1 MKKLIVLLSA
11 VAALAACSKN
21 EMVPAVSGENVE
33 ISYKVAPR
41 TKAEPQTT
49 QAFGTENVFA
59 SWAYYLPAGKS
70 WETDSKE
77 AQIYFGEESAH
88 GVEISYDKDK
98 NVWKNQT
105 TSYYWPKEG
114 KLTFFAYSLNSDFL
128 TDKFG
133 TDTHF
138 YCTKNESQ
146 YGICG
151 ALHLDKH
158 PNTDLLVADMAADK
172 NANETAYKFNGVP
185 TLFKHKLSRVKFA
198 VKKKSE
204 YANTTITLNSIT
216 FKNLVNYMFYNQYK
230 INDNKSITPDYITYD
245 ILGNIPRSEQ
255 KYTETAFEV
264 SSSKAFEPVPDKN
277 EVRYIYIPQDF
288 KNAKETATIEV
299 TYTVTFKKGIS
310 GTDKD
315 IAETYTKTLNVKDI
329 FDSWEIG
336 KRYTFNLIFSLDE
349 IKWAPA
355 VGDWEDEIKNI
366 DVVTGEVKPADGST
380 SVDGNT
386 TTDEQC

>member
-1 MKKLIVLLSA
+1 MKKLILLFSA

-21 EMVPAVSGENVE
+21 EVVPAVSGKNAE

-41 TKAEPQTT
+41 TKADP
-49 QAFGTENVFA
+49 QAFDTKNKFA
-59 SWAYYLPAGKS
+59 SWAYYLPKGKS
-70 WETDSKE
+70 WETNFKD
-77 AQIYFGEESAH
+77 AQIYFGEENAH

-98 NVWKNQT
+98 NVWKNKT

-114 KLTFFAYSLNSDFL
+114 KLTFFAYSLNSNYL
-128 TDKFG
+128 KDKFG
-133 TDTHF
+133 EDTFF

-151 ALHLDKH
+151 SLHLDED

-198 VKKKSE
+198 VKKKSD
-204 YANTTITLNSIT
+204 YPGATITLNSIT

-230 INDNKSITPDYITYD
+230 INDDNSITTDYITYD
-245 ILGNIPRSEQ
+245 ILGNTPRSEQ
-255 KYTETAFEV
+255 KYTETALVV
-264 SSSKAFEPVPDKN
+264 SSSTAFDPVPDKN
-277 EVRYIYIPQDF
+277 EIRYIYIPQNF
-288 KNAKETATIEV
+288 KDITDADKIATIEV
-299 TYTVTFKKGIS
+299 KYTVTLKKGTSETDKGIS
-310 GTDKD
+310 
-315 IAETYTKTLNVKDI
+315 ETYTKTLNVKDI

-355 VGDWEDEIKNI
+355 VGDWEDVENTNGYEIK
-366 DVVTGEVKPADGST
+366 DSDKK
-380 SVDGNT
+380 
-386 TTDEQC
+386 

>member
-1 MKKLIVLLSA
+1 MKKLIVLFSA

-21 EMVPAVSGENVE
+21 EVVPAVSGENVE

-41 TKAEPQTT
+41 TKAEPQ
-49 QAFGTENVFA
+49 AFDTKNVFA

-70 WETDSKE
+70 WDNNATDAKIYIGKE
-77 AQIYFGEESAH
+77 GEH
-88 GVEISYDKDK
+88 GVTISYGN
-98 NVWKNQT
+98 NVWKDQT

-114 KLTFFAYSLNSDFL
+114 NLTFFAYSLNSSSL
-128 TDKFG
+128 TDKSGKDIFF
-133 TDTHF
+133 TCLYH
-138 YCTKNESQ
+138 ESQ
-146 YGICG
+146 YGIHG
-151 ALHLDKH
+151 TLDLDVH
-158 PNTDLLVADMAADK
+158 PNTDFLVADIAKDK
-172 NANETAYKFNGVP
+172 TANETAYKFNGVP

-198 VKKKSE
+198 VKKKSD
-204 YANTTITLNSIT
+204 YPGATITLNSIT
-216 FKNLVNYMFYNQYK
+216 FKNLVNGMTYTQYQK
-230 INDNKSITPDYITYD
+230 DAAKGIYTPDYLFPGTKRTD
-245 ILGNIPRSEQ
+245 Q

-264 SSSKAFEPVPDKN
+264 SSSKAFDPVPDKN

-288 KNAKETATIEV
+288 KGVTETDKIATIEV
-299 TYTVTFKKGIS
+299 KYTVTFKDGIS
-310 GTDKD
+310 
-315 IAETYTKTLNVKDI
+315 ETYTKTLNVKNI

-366 DVVTGEVKPADGST
+366 DVVTGEVKPANGST

>member
-21 EMVPAVSGENVE
+21 EVVPAVSGENVE

-41 TKAEPQTT
+41 TKADPQTFDT
-49 QAFGTENVFA
+49 KNVFA
-59 SWAYYLPAGKS
+59 SWAYYLPKGKS
-70 WETDSKE
+70 WETDFKD
-77 AQIYFGEESAH
+77 AQIYFGEENAH

-98 NVWKNQT
+98 NVWKNKT

-114 KLTFFAYSLNSDFL
+114 KLTFFAYSLNSNYL
-128 TDKFG
+128 KDKFG
-133 TDTHF
+133 EDTFF

-151 ALHLDKH
+151 SLHLDED

-198 VKKKSE
+198 VKKKSD
-204 YANTTITLNSIT
+204 YPGATITLNSIT

-230 INDNKSITPDYITYD
+230 INDDNSITTDYITYD
-245 ILGNIPRSEQ
+245 ILGNTPRSEQ
-255 KYTETAFEV
+255 KYTETALVV
-264 SSSKAFEPVPDKN
+264 SSSTAFDPVPDKN
-277 EVRYIYIPQDF
+277 EIRYIYIPQDF
-288 KNAKETATIEV
+288 KDVKETDKIATIEV
-299 TYTVTFKKGIS
+299 KYTVTLKKGTSETDKGIS
-310 GTDKD
+310 
-315 IAETYTKTLNVKDI
+315 ETYTKTLNVKDI

-355 VGDWEDEIKNI
+355 VGDWEDVENTNGYEIK
-366 DVVTGEVKPADGST
+366 DSDKK
-380 SVDGNT
+380 
-386 TTDEQC
+386 

>member
-1 MKKLIVLLSA
+1 MKKLIVLFSA

-21 EMVPAVSGENVE
+21 EVVPSVSGENVE

-41 TKAEPQTT
+41 TKAET

-59 SWAYYLPAGKS
+59 SWAYYLPKGQS
-70 WETDSKE
+70 WETHSKD
-77 AQIYFGEESAH
+77 AQIYFGEENAH

-98 NVWKNQT
+98 NVWKNKDI
-105 TSYYWPKEG
+105 SYYWPKEG
-114 KLTFFAYSLNSDFL
+114 KLTFFAYSLNSKIL
-128 TDKFG
+128 TDKLG

-172 NANETAYKFNGVP
+172 NANETVYKFNGVP

-198 VKKKSE
+198 VKKKSD
-204 YANTTITLNSIT
+204 YPGATITLNSIT

-230 INDNKSITPDYITYD
+230 INNDKSITHDYITYD

-255 KYTETAFEV
+255 KYTETAFKV
-264 SSSKAFEPVPDKN
+264 SSSTAFDPVPDKN

-288 KNAKETATIEV
+288 KNATETATIEV
-299 TYTVTFKKGIS
+299 TYTVTFKDGIS
-310 GTDKD
+310 
-315 IAETYTKTLNVKDI
+315 ETYTKTLNVKDI

-355 VGDWEDEIKNI
+355 VGDWENETKDI
-366 DVVTGEVKPADGST
+366 DIVTGKPIPAE
-380 SVDGNT
+380 GNT
-386 TTDEQC
+386 TTGKQN

>member
-1 MKKLIVLLSA
+1 MKNLIVLFSA

-21 EMVPAVSGENVE
+21 EVVPAVSGENVE

-41 TKAEPQTT
+41 TKADP
-49 QAFGTENVFA
+49 QAFDTHNVFA

-70 WETDSKE
+70 WDNNATDAKIYIGKE
-77 AQIYFGEESAH
+77 GEH
-88 GVEISYDKDK
+88 GVTISYGN
-98 NVWKNQT
+98 NVWKDQT

-114 KLTFFAYSLNSDFL
+114 NLTFFAYSLNSSSL
-128 TDKFG
+128 TDKSGKDIFF
-133 TDTHF
+133 TCLYH
-138 YCTKNESQ
+138 ESQ
-146 YGICG
+146 YGIHG
-151 ALHLDKH
+151 TLDLDVH
-158 PNTDLLVADMAADK
+158 PNTDFLVADIAKDK
-172 NANETAYKFNGVP
+172 TANETAYKFNGVP

-198 VKKKSE
+198 VKKKSD
-204 YANTTITLNSIT
+204 YPGATITLNSIT
-216 FKNLVNYMFYNQYK
+216 FKNLVNGMTYTQYQK
-230 INDNKSITPDYITYD
+230 DAAKGIYTPDYLFPGTKRTD
-245 ILGNIPRSEQ
+245 Q

-264 SSSKAFEPVPDKN
+264 SSSKAFDPVPDKN

-288 KNAKETATIEV
+288 KGVTETDKIATIEV
-299 TYTVTFKKGIS
+299 KYTVTFKDGIS
-310 GTDKD
+310 
-315 IAETYTKTLNVKDI
+315 ETYTKTLNVKNI